1 MCNDGQ
7 FLFLHD
13 LKKMWNEYY
22 QASKT
27 MSLNFGI
34 YIFHIKCLVE
44 RICMC
49 QFTPEHTPFGGLL
62 IVQLSRL

>member
-1 MCNDGQ
+1 
-7 FLFLHD
+7 
-13 LKKMWNEYY
+13 MWNEYY